1 MTDNSA
7 DIIVLNGSDKQSVEL
22 LWQQEVV
29 LDIDATLFY
38 IKSGEK
44 EIQNYVD
51 KVAKPNIENFTRE
64 YTNQIVDDVLNK
76 QSVVLINSYLNS
88 TAKPEISEYTAKILQ
103 PYFASASADADAA
116 SKSAK
121 AAADSAKNANT
132 FANQADSSRVSAA
145 SSANSAASSA
155 NSAAASAQKI
165 KDAAAMQGDM
175 QELQK
180 LASQLQQE
188 IGEFKA
194 YRYVVETYT
203 NGSEWYCR
211 YSDGWIEQGGIAA
224 AGSAITV
231 NLLAQFTNINYIVV
245 ATSLGTNGE
254 LYGQCINK
262 DSISQITFY
271 NFGGSTTMRK
281 MWRACGF

>member
-1 MTDNSA
+1 MTDNCA
-7 DIIVLNGSDKQSVEL
+7 DIIVFDGFNKQSVEV

-44 EIQNYVD
+44 EIQDYVD
-51 KVAKPNIENFTRE
+51 KVAKPDVENFTRQ
-64 YTNQIVDDVLNK
+64 NASSIVADVASK
-76 QSVVLINSYLNS
+76 QTALLIDSYVES
-88 TAKPEISEYTAKILQ
+88 HTKPEIVAYVAKAVEPYSTAI
-103 PYFASASADADAA
+103 SADADAA

-132 FANQADSSRVSAA
+132 FANQADLSRVSAA

-155 NSAAASAQKI
+155 NSAASSAQKI

-180 LASQLQQE
+180 LASNMQQQ
-188 IGEFKA
+188 IGELKS
-194 YRYVVETYT
+194 YRHVVESYR

-262 DSISQITFY
+262 NSISQITFY

-281 MWRACGF
+281 MWRACGY